1 MDSCFFYS
9 GRLLPRC
16 VVLWLLTGL
25 LGLGVSRAE
34 ENDLIDPTQLSVEA
48 PEELSEG
55 LILATPHLGANK
67 STDMT
72 NSAIGR
78 DPTDINVND
87 PVSYYANRVRAIEL
101 VKDQNWQ
108 EAKPLLQELTVEFQ
122 DDGDTWFLLGLT
134 YLALEQWQEA
144 IEALENT
151 LALGTRLF
159 GMPGGGAN
167 PNDMMIRLAEAYGQM
182 GDEDRAIY
190 WINQALE
197 ARWDDRPKL
206 AGTFLFQQGKNPNFN
221 AFEAS
226 EAFQRAAGSYLPNE
240 LSRDEGWR
248 YDLHYLAGEIKRLH
262 VHPYHATSAAAF
274 EQKVNDINR
283 RIPELSDKQ
292 VVFAFMQLLG
302 TLGNGHNLIVPA
314 FGEKGSFDQLPMQFY
329 WFSDGL
335 FVVSASE
342 PYRQWIGHKVERVG
356 DMSALK
362 ALELIKTINPRDN
375 EMQQRWLAPY
385 YFGLPSVLEGLGIVD
400 KADAVILTLSDSRG
414 ARHLVRPEIKPM
426 SFSGFPKLPGLGT
439 ADSPLYLRN
448 NNDNY
453 WFEQLPKQLLY
464 VQFNDVANKESLS
477 LKQFSKQ
484 IQQLIIGGEV
494 ADMAL
499 DLRHNSGGDGSLT
512 APVVATTV
520 LFKALRPEGKL
531 FVLIGRNTFS
541 AAHNLVMSITELTDA
556 VLVGEPSG
564 SRPNA
569 LSEAGWFNL
578 PYSKQTGLISSQFHQ
593 YGAPEDHRI
602 WIAPHVPVGLSSEQ
616 YFIGEDPVMTA
627 IIGISSQ

>member
-1 MDSCFFYS
+1 
-9 GRLLPRC
+9 
-16 VVLWLLTGL
+16 
-25 LGLGVSRAE
+25 VSSAE
-34 ENDLIDPTQLSVEA
+34 EDDLVDPAQ
-48 PEELSEG
+48 PF
-55 LILATPHLGANK
+55 GANK

-78 DPTDINVND
+78 DPNDINVTD
-87 PVSYYANRVRAIEL
+87 PVSYYANRVRAIQL
-101 VKDQNWQ
+101 VKDENWQ
-108 EAKPLLQELTVEFQ
+108 EAKPLLQELTAEFK
-122 DDGDTWFLLGLT
+122 DDGDTWFALGLT
-134 YLALEQWQEA
+134 YLGLEQWQEA
-144 IEALENT
+144 IGALENA

-182 GDEDRAIY
+182 GDEERAIHWIDRAL
-190 WINQALE
+190 N

-206 AGTFLFQQGKNPNFN
+206 AGTSFFQQGKNPNFK

-248 YDLHYLAGEIKRLH
+248 YDLHYLAREIERLH
-262 VHPYHATSAAAF
+262 VHPYHATSAEAF
-274 EQKVNDINR
+274 EQKVNDIDC
-283 RIPELSDKQ
+283 RIPELSDRQ

-302 TLGNGHNLIVPA
+302 MLGNGHNFIVPA
-314 FGEKGSFDQLPMQFY
+314 FGEKGSFNQLPMQFY

-335 FVVSASE
+335 FVVNAIE
-342 PYRQWIGHKVERVG
+342 PYRQWIGHKVEQVG
-356 DMSALK
+356 DSSTLK
-362 ALELIKTINPRDN
+362 ALELIKTVNPRDN

-385 YFGLPSVLEGLGIVD
+385 YIGLPSVLEGLGIVD
-400 KADAVILTLSDSRG
+400 NAGAVSLTLSDSRG
-414 ARHLVRPEIKPM
+414 ARHLVSPEIKPM
-426 SFSGFPKLPGLGT
+426 SFSGFPKLPGLSTG
-439 ADSPLYLRN
+439 DSPLYLRN

-453 WFEQLPKQLLY
+453 WFEKLPKQLLY
-464 VQFNDVANKESLS
+464 VQFNDVADKESQS
-477 LKQFSKQ
+477 LKQFSEQ
-484 IQQLIIGGEV
+484 IQQLIIEGQV
-494 ADMAL
+494 ADMVL
-499 DLRHNSGGDGSLT
+499 DLRHNSGGDGSLN
-512 APVVATTV
+512 APMVATTV
-520 LFKALRPEGKL
+520 LFNALRPKGKL

-569 LSEAGWFNL
+569 ISESGWFNL

-602 WIAPHVPVGLSSEQ
+602 WIAPHVPVSLSSEQ
-616 YFIGEDPVMTA
+616 YFKGEDPVMTA
-627 IIGISSQ
+627 IIGISGK

>member
-1 MDSCFFYS
+1 
-9 GRLLPRC
+9 
-16 VVLWLLTGL
+16 
-25 LGLGVSRAE
+25 VSSAE
-34 ENDLIDPTQLSVEA
+34 EDDLVDPAQ
-48 PEELSEG
+48 PF
-55 LILATPHLGANK
+55 GANK

-78 DPTDINVND
+78 DPNDINVTD
-87 PVSYYANRVRAIEL
+87 PVSYYANRVRAIQL
-101 VKDQNWQ
+101 VKDENWQ
-108 EAKPLLQELTVEFQ
+108 EAKPLLQELTAEFK
-122 DDGDTWFLLGLT
+122 DDGDTWFALGLT
-134 YLALEQWQEA
+134 YLGLEQWQEA
-144 IEALENT
+144 IGALENA

-182 GDEDRAIY
+182 GDEERAIHWIDRAL
-190 WINQALE
+190 N

-206 AGTFLFQQGKNPNFN
+206 AGTSFFQQGKNPNFK

-248 YDLHYLAGEIKRLH
+248 YDLHYLAREIERLH
-262 VHPYHATSAAAF
+262 VHPYHATSAEAF
-274 EQKVNDINR
+274 EQKVNDIDC
-283 RIPELSDKQ
+283 RIPELSDRQ

-302 TLGNGHNLIVPA
+302 MLGNGHNFIVPA
-314 FGEKGSFDQLPMQFY
+314 FGEKGSFNQLPMQFY

-335 FVVSASE
+335 FVVNAIE
-342 PYRQWIGHKVERVG
+342 PYRQWIGHKVEQVG
-356 DMSALK
+356 DSSTLK
-362 ALELIKTINPRDN
+362 ALELVKTVNPRDN

-385 YFGLPSVLEGLGIVD
+385 YIGLPSVLEGLGIVD
-400 KADAVILTLSDSRG
+400 NAGAVSLTLSDSRG
-414 ARHLVRPEIKPM
+414 ARHLVSPEIKPM
-426 SFSGFPKLPGLGT
+426 SFSGFPKLPGLSTG
-439 ADSPLYLRN
+439 DSPLYLRN

-453 WFEQLPKQLLY
+453 WFEKLPKQLLY
-464 VQFNDVANKESLS
+464 VQFNDVADKESQS
-477 LKQFSKQ
+477 LKQFSEQ
-484 IQQLIIGGEV
+484 IQQLIIEGQV
-494 ADMAL
+494 ADMVL
-499 DLRHNSGGDGSLT
+499 DLRHNSGGDGSLN
-512 APVVATTV
+512 APMVATTV
-520 LFKALRPEGKL
+520 LFNALRPKGKL

-569 LSEAGWFNL
+569 ISESGWFNL

-602 WIAPHVPVGLSSEQ
+602 WIAPHVPVSLSSEQ
-616 YFIGEDPVMTA
+616 YFKGEDPVMTA
-627 IIGISSQ
+627 IIGISGK